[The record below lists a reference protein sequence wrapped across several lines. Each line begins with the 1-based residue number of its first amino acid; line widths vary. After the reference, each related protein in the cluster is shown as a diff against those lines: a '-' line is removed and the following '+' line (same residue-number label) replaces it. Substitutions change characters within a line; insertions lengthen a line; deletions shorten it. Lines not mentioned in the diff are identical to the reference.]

1 MPCNGKKKSS
11 QKKPSSHLSHHQI
24 VEKSGLKSV
33 KSSLS
38 FCVKTERQEEEEE
51 EEESSSGS
59 RAVVNIRDR

>member
-51 EEESSSGS
+51 EESSSGS

>member
-1 MPCNGKKKSS
+1 MAKKKSS
-11 QKKPSSHLSHHQI
+11 QKKPSSRLSHHQI

-51 EEESSSGS
+51 EESSSGS